1 MHGDGS
7 SITTSLGEKHDWDGR
22 ILEAECQ
29 RDEQST
35 CSRVVETWHCGNAAW
50 CQLRQKQKN
59 DITSADVDLERYE
72 HAIAKHQEPTLLL
85 IVQLTLGSSSV
96 MVKRRKRYATMK
108 ERLPMQNEAKECE
121 ELYQALQEDN
131 GEFISGVASNLSIP
145 VLQIDNEK
153 DGEDAMNE
161 VLSEILL
168 FVQSNYYKR
177 VVVSS

>member
-29 RDEQST
+29 RDEQSA

-59 DITSADVDLERYE
+59 DITSADVDLERYK
-72 HAIAKHQEPTLLL
+72 HAIAKHQETRLVL

-96 MVKRRKRYATMK
+96 MVKRRERYATMK
-108 ERLPMQNEAKECE
+108 ERLPMQNEVKECE

-131 GEFISGVASNLSIP
+131 GEFISGVASTLLGIP
-145 VLQIDNEK
+145 ILQIDNEK
-153 DGEDAMNE
+153 DGEEAMNE
-161 VLSEILL
+161 VLSEILV
-168 FVQSNYYKR
+168 FVQSNYY
-177 VVVSS
+177 